1 MDAETYLAPLLA
13 LKLVDKIVAS
23 SSQANILLVIDDVVQ
38 HHFREHKVF
47 NLADQPFSSVNL
59 INEVYQKTGV
69 FDKYTLT
76 SMLLFDHDSS
86 SLMFKADEI
95 SLEKN
100 IDSLADQII
109 YFNTEDSK
117 ITKGF
122 LP

>member
-23 SSQANILLVIDDVVQ
+23 SSQSSNILLVIDDIVQ

-76 SMLLFDHDSS
+76 SMLLFD
-86 SLMFKADEI
+86 
-95 SLEKN
+95 
-100 IDSLADQII
+100 
-109 YFNTEDSK
+109 
-117 ITKGF
+117 
-122 LP
+122 